1 MFSRRKAARIAPY
14 VVVLGIAAV
23 LYRSASGIDF
33 FAPAG
38 RIGPDFW
45 PKMVLILMIA
55 TCVYEIVKIGLFS
68 NDESVSG
75 VLQSLSAAP
84 SGAESEPPVAD
95 EGRSYRLLLV
105 LGIAAT
111 VLYAAVVP
119 IAGFFLATVLYL
131 VAFICLGRYRRIWV
145 AIAVS
150 LGGTLLMLFFFMK
163 VAYISLPIGTAP
175 FSAVSLWLMQIMGV
189 R

>member
-1 MFSRRKAARIAPY
+1 
-14 VVVLGIAAV
+14 
-23 LYRSASGIDF
+23 
-33 FAPAG
+33 
-38 RIGPDFW
+38 
-45 PKMVLILMIA
+45 
-55 TCVYEIVKIGLFS
+55 
-68 NDESVSG
+68 
-75 VLQSLSAAP
+75 
-84 SGAESEPPVAD
+84 
-95 EGRSYRLLLV
+95 
-105 LGIAAT
+105 
-111 VLYAAVVP
+111 VLYAAIVP
-119 IAGFFLATVLYL
+119 VAGFFLTTASYL